1 MERSLQVT
9 NYIFHYYASGNSS
22 HPAILFLH
30 GFMGD
35 RYEFKEVI
43 ARLCERFYCLA
54 IDLPGHGETQVTGG
68 DRNFEMMPT
77 ANGIVQ
83 FLEALNIGQC
93 FLVGY
98 SMGGRLALYLTL
110 YFPQYFRKA
119 VLESASPG
127 LKTEMERIER
137 LQSDRK
143 LAREL
148 ENGDLFSFLVRWY
161 NQALFASTKAHPDFE
176 RMLAKRSQNS
186 PTNLAKSLCNLST
199 GKQPSLWDKLQNN
212 QIPLLLL
219 AGELD
224 RKFVALNT
232 EMVYVSGSERT
243 KENPVR
249 LEIISNCGH
258 NIHFENPAIFTPQV
272 SDFLSR
278 SSGEAFP
285 YSLA

>member
-1 MERSLQVT
+1 MERSLEVT
-9 NYIFHYYASGNSS
+9 NYTFHYYSVGNSS

-43 ARLCERFYCLA
+43 ASLCDRFYCLA

-68 DRNFEMMPT
+68 DRNFAMMHT

-83 FLEALNIGQC
+83 LLEALNIRQC

-110 YFPQYFRKA
+110 YFPQYFRKV

-127 LKTEMERIER
+127 LKTEVERIER

-148 ENGDLFSFLVRWY
+148 ETGDLFSFLVRWY
-161 NQALFASTKAHPDFE
+161 NQPLFASTKAHPDFE
-176 RMLAKRSQNS
+176 RMLAKRLQNS
-186 PTNLAKSLCNLST
+186 PTNLAKSLYSLST
-199 GKQPSLWDKLQNN
+199 GQQPSLWEKLQENSV
-212 QIPLLLL
+212 PLLLL
-219 AGELD
+219 AGGLD
-224 RKFVALNT
+224 RKFVSLNT
-232 EMVYVSGSERT
+232 EMTCVSGNKRPNKNSMQ
-243 KENPVR
+243 
-249 LEIISNCGH
+249 LEIIPNCGH
-258 NIHFENPAIFTPQV
+258 NIHFENSDIFAQRV
-272 SDFLSR
+272 AGFLLS
-278 SSGEAFP
+278 
-285 YSLA
+285 